1 MAITLP
7 DPVLYAIG
15 IAILVETMWILAR
28 EGQIRGNLMAKTAIK
43 AAKHGRMALT
53 HYPSGQMEPSVP
65 VLEEVG
71 GKSAPIWNID
81 GTKRFKDMTGEKW
94 DTCGNLKV
102 LHYFGR
108 HPTPG
113 STHQAIAVDNLN
125 DTLADYG
132 FSTKGI
138 KKEVFYMIA
147 EAAKGPIAEAAA
159 WTKIG
164 VTNSETFAQITNIL
178 CFLDENPEIR
188 YQMFKEGAFT
198 YQTAVSVV
206 SQITAETIAEISD
219 LISFIEDRM
228 RRRMADRFNE
238 LMKYVIIALP
248 LIIVSAIAA
257 VVLLIGLGIVK
268 VG

>member
-1 MAITLP
+1 MAISLP

-15 IAILVETMWILAR
+15 IAILVESMWIVAR
-28 EGQIRGNLMAKTAIK
+28 EGQIRGNRLAKVALK
-43 AAKHGRMALT
+43 AAKEGRIALT

-71 GKSAPIWNID
+71 GKTAPIWNID

-94 DTCGNLKV
+94 GTCGNLKV
-102 LHYFGR
+102 LNYFGR

-113 STHQAIAVDNLN
+113 STQQAVAIDQLN
-125 DTLADYG
+125 DILAEHG

-138 KKEVFYMIA
+138 KKEVFFMIS
-147 EAAKGPIAEAAA
+147 EAAKGPAAEAAA
-159 WTKIG
+159 WLKLG
-164 VTNSETFAQITNIL
+164 VTNTETVQKIEEIL
-178 CFLDENPEIR
+178 NFLDENPEIR

-219 LISFIEDRM
+219 LISFIEDRL
-228 RRRMADRFNE
+228 RRKMADRFNE

-268 VG
+268 V